1 MFSTTTG
8 LSRNSGNDGN
18 RRTALNFRRQSLII
32 PKVLLSLHG
41 ISIRIAMYKQI
52 IRPLLFSLNPETAHN
67 LTFFALKALR
77 YIPLARPF
85 VRMIY
90 SRKTPD
96 LEREVFGLKFRNP
109 VGLAGGL
116 DKNGE
121 FYNDLGNFGFSFVE
135 IGSLTPEP
143 QPGNP
148 KPRLFR
154 VVKDR
159 AIINRMG
166 INNKGIRN
174 AVENLKRMKPDVLVA
189 GNISKN
195 TSSINEDAAKD
206 YESAFAL
213 LYDFVDMFVLNI
225 SCPNVSGLSALQD
238 VSFLSEIVDKL
249 LNLRMYFDEY
259 RPILIKVSPDI
270 SHQQLDEI
278 IDYSLMSGVDGI
290 VAGNTTRS
298 REGLTLP
305 QEKIDEIGNGGMSGA
320 PLFRKNLE
328 LVRYIHE
335 QSRGKLPIIGV
346 GGIMS
351 GEQARQMLD
360 AGASLVEIYSG
371 FIYEGP
377 SLVRKINKYLQK

>member
-1 MFSTTTG
+1 
-8 LSRNSGNDGN
+8 
-18 RRTALNFRRQSLII
+18 
-32 PKVLLSLHG
+32 
-41 ISIRIAMYKQI
+41 MYKRI
-52 IRPLLFSLNPETAHN
+52 LRPILFCFNAETAHN
-67 LTFFALKALR
+67 IISTCLSSLRCIPFAKWILR
-77 YIPLARPF
+77 L
-85 VRMIY
+85 IY
-90 SRKTPD
+90 TRRTPS
-96 LEREVFGLKFRNP
+96 LEREVFGIRFRNP

-121 FYNDLGNFGFSFVE
+121 HYNELADFGFGFIE

-154 VVKDR
+154 VVKDK

-166 INNKGIRN
+166 INNKGVRN
-174 AVENLKRMKPDVLVA
+174 AVEHLKKDRPKVIVA

-195 TSSINEDAAKD
+195 TSSINDDAAKD

-225 SCPNVSGLSALQD
+225 SCPNVVGLSALQD
-238 VSFLSEIVDKL
+238 VSFLADIVDKL

-270 SHQQLDEI
+270 PHQQLDEI
-278 IDYSLMSGVDGI
+278 IDYAMMSGIDGI

-298 REGLTLP
+298 RDGLKSLSA
-305 QEKIDEIGNGGMSGA
+305 EEIEEIGNGGLSGA
-320 PLFRKNLE
+320 PLYEKNLA
-328 LVRYIHE
+328 LVRYIHGKT
-335 QSRGKLPIIGV
+335 RGRLPIIGV

-351 GEQARQMLD
+351 GPQAAEMLD
-360 AGASLVEIYSG
+360 AGASLVEIYTG

-377 SLVRKINKYLQK
+377 AIVRKINSYLQKRQKK

>member
-1 MFSTTTG
+1 
-8 LSRNSGNDGN
+8 
-18 RRTALNFRRQSLII
+18 
-32 PKVLLSLHG
+32 
-41 ISIRIAMYKQI
+41 MYKQI

-77 YIPLARPF
+77 YIPLARSF
-85 VRMIY
+85 ARMIY

-121 FYNDLGNFGFSFVE
+121 FYNDLGNFGFGFVE